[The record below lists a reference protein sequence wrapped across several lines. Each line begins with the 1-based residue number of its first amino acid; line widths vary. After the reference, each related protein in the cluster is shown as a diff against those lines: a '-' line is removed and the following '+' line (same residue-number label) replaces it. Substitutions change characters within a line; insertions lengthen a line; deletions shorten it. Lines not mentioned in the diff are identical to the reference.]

1 MWQHVAAAP
10 AWSTH
15 YIYFTGDG
23 SQGVL
28 HATGVGGGS
37 MRENQLEVELK
48 KIILVFRSPRKTLEF
63 MVALIDPIYF

>member
-48 KIILVFRSPRKTLEF
+48 KKSYWIFDHREKSWNLWLH
-63 MVALIDPIYF
+63 